1 MTIRDRI
8 KDFRRVKGRDLLPN
22 PRNWRRH
29 PQAQRDAMRAVLE
42 EVGFAGAALARETP
56 AGLMLIDGHLR
67 AELEPDAELPVL
79 VLDVDEAEAAKLL
92 ATYDPLGKM
101 AEPDPDALGKL
112 LAEIDTESE
121 ALRAMLEE
129 LAEVEA
135 SVIAEEEPSDSI
147 CENFAELLSIQQ
159 QRKQGNA
166 NTAQKNDTERYLV
179 VVYPTRES
187 RELAV
192 KKLGLPK
199 DERYVSSVDVR
210 VSRCLSG
217 RAAQPIGLPTAASS
231 KNSGATG

>member
-29 PQAQRDAMRAVLE
+29 PQAQRDAMRAILE

-67 AELEPDAELPVL
+67 AEIEPDAELPVL

-121 ALRAMLEE
+121 ALRVMLEG
-129 LAEVEA
+129 LAAEA
-135 SVIAEEEPSDSI
+135 GGSTPDSPSDSGSDSRKLQDRFI
-147 CENFAELLSIQQ
+147 VPPFSVLDARQGYWQERKRAWIALGIQSELGRGMCRPHGKDTRPATAEGEYGGGIAGSEV
-159 QRKQGNA
+159 R
-166 NTAQKNDTERYLV
+166 ERE
-179 VVYPTRES
+179 RE
-187 RELAV
+187 R
-192 KKLGLPK
+192 
-199 DERYVSSVDVR
+199 R
-210 VSRCLSG
+210 
-217 RAAQPIGLPTAASS
+217 
-231 KNSGATG
+231 